1 MPFLEAV
8 VPAVGADLVEA
19 VSPSLPTADVPCG
32 PVVTAPLAPTQP
44 ARLTPCLHCTACAAG
59 VAAASNRTV
68 DRANS
73 VGLTNYLPV
82 GRLDLDRDSPT
93 NDLGGHTGTHMP
105 TIWPRPQGAMSI
117 LEPTSG
123 ELGAFPQQ
131 NGSAVVCGRGAGH
144 GTGVHGGA
152 ARPGSTGVRARRAE
166 PGAGRGAVRGRR
178 EHALSLAVELT
189 GSTPIAKAS
198 VTLGWIA

>member
-1 MPFLEAV
+1 
-8 VPAVGADLVEA
+8 
-19 VSPSLPTADVPCG
+19 
-32 PVVTAPLAPTQP
+32 
-44 ARLTPCLHCTACAAG
+44 
-59 VAAASNRTV
+59 
-68 DRANS
+68 
-73 VGLTNYLPV
+73 
-82 GRLDLDRDSPT
+82 
-93 NDLGGHTGTHMP
+93 MP
-105 TIWPRPQGAMSI
+105 TIWPRLQGAMSI

-131 NGSAVVCGRGAGH
+131 DGSAVVCGRGAGH

-189 GSTPIAKAS
+189 ESTPIAKAS
-198 VTLGWIA
+198 VTLGRIAQALPVTRSPSARSPHQLGSKGRRRANGNTEHTPSPSGAMSAVSDRHQEPPEAPPPVRNRPFPGRSEQSVRNLAVQAFGRGPTSGQPFRTDPVMPRTFA